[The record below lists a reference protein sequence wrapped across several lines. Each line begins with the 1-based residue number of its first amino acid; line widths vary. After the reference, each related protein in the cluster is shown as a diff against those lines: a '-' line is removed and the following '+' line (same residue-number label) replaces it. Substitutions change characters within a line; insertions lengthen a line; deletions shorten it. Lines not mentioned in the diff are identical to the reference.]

1 MKKIRISSGPL
12 TSATLTTV
20 TSSGTSA
27 TTVTT
32 TKGEISSTTSQ
43 SVLPILAD
51 TETTST
57 PTTKNFV
64 KSTSNRPP
72 PLQKLHRSY
81 TTIDRDKINKAN
93 SGSFNRKFQKPEVT
107 PNTNSSQPG
116 SPKILSL
123 IRVSF
128 KYVHLFC
135 RKKKPVDQK
144 L

>member
-1 MKKIRISSGPL
+1 M
-12 TSATLTTV
+12 
-20 TSSGTSA
+20 
-27 TTVTT
+27 
-32 TKGEISSTTSQ
+32 
-43 SVLPILAD
+43 AD

-57 PTTKNFV
+57 PITKNFV

-123 IRVSF
+123 IRVSL
-128 KYVHLFC
+128 KYVHLFLE
-135 RKKKPVDQK
+135 RKKNSRPETLEKSWPKISVNEIK
-144 L
+144 STSRFF

>member
-1 MKKIRISSGPL
+1 M
-12 TSATLTTV
+12 
-20 TSSGTSA
+20 
-27 TTVTT
+27 
-32 TKGEISSTTSQ
+32 
-43 SVLPILAD
+43 AD

-57 PTTKNFV
+57 PITKNFV

-123 IRVSF
+123 IRVSL
-128 KYVHLFC
+128 KYVHLFLE
-135 RKKKPVDQK
+135 RKKNSRPETLEKSWPKISVNEIK
-144 L
+144 STSRFFFEFFPFSGCEIKIFMG